1 MKDYIIDKIGFTILL
16 GIIALLTAGCA
27 AVFSVYGIATL
38 FAGAFVSVAIMA
50 GVLEIAKLI
59 SVVYLYRYW
68 KRTTTWLASYIT
80 IAVIVLMLITSLGIF
95 GFLSAA
101 YQKSSTEFKAQ
112 EERIVLVE
120 NTRTYAQ
127 DRIVQSQSR
136 IELLN
141 EMRRSQESRLSEALN
156 NIAISRNPI
165 ALRQIQDQTGEM
177 ISSTESDIQSEQGK
191 IETAIKDIQDIDQ
204 RVNELRFSKEFT
216 DIRTF
221 KFVAQLFDTDLDTVA
236 KWFILALILVFDPL
250 AIALILAYNVI
261 VFGRYTPP
269 TTSEVEDPI
278 KKK

>member
-16 GIIALLTAGCA
+16 GLVALTTA
-27 AVFSVYGIATL
+27 AVAAIFSVYGIATL
-38 FAGAFVSVAIMA
+38 FAGAFISVAIMA
-50 GVLEIAKLI
+50 GVLEVAKII

-68 KRTTTWLASYIT
+68 KKTTTWLAAYIT
-80 IAVIVLMLITSLGIF
+80 IAVLVLMLITSLGIF
-95 GFLSAA
+95 GFLSSA

-112 EERIVLVE
+112 EQRIVLVE
-120 NTRTYAQ
+120 NTRIYAQ
-127 DRIVQSQSR
+127 DRIVQAQNR

-165 ALRQIQDQTGEM
+165 ALKQIQDQTAEM
-177 ISSTESDIQSEQGK
+177 ITSTESDIQSEQGK
-191 IETAIKDIQDIDQ
+191 IETAILEIQDIDQ
-204 RVNELRFSKEFT
+204 RVNELRFSKDFT

-221 KFVAQLFDTDLDTVA
+221 QFVAQLFNTELDIIA
-236 KWFILALILVFDPL
+236 KWFIFALILVFDPL

-261 VFGRYTPP
+261 VFGRYTSS
-269 TTSEVEDPI
+269 TKEEIEEPI